1 MKKNDILALIRV
13 ADDFIK
19 KNKNEN
25 EIEQLKIACLIN
37 AMNSITPGTMANDYV
52 QIQIDDCTYKI
63 EDAYLQGYLPR
74 KKYQVFCKK
83 QKKDSTE
90 YKTTDSTVF
99 SEIEKLDD
107 NKKREWL
114 LDRLSE
120 YLKKQPYTT
129 EEALL
134 KENERLRAE
143 LEKCKEL
150 YRKEK
155 VKNTALKDRIQF
167 TYLMNRQSRERN
179 ERSQNEKETIETQ
192 QTVTKTEEKQK
203 AKDINKEQKENEEKN
218 ENTSGEKE
226 NPIVEAKEHEETN
239 KEETTNAQDVHEEQ
253 VAQEEQEKEAG
264 QDNAENQIETVSADR
279 YDEDSEKKNEQM
291 NPT

>member
-13 ADDFIK
+13 ADDFVK

-90 YKTTDSTVF
+90 YKATDSTFF

-179 ERSQNEKETIETQ
+179 ERSQEKEIIETQ

-218 ENTSGEKE
+218 ENTSREKE
-226 NPIVEAKEHEETN
+226 NPIVEAKEYEETN